1 MIIVIITTRCILFHQ
16 SATMFC
22 KPALHQPVN
31 IFRRIKTNKK
41 LESWQMNLALSL
53 LLTNRS
59 IVAMPHT
66 GFHSF
71 IPIPS
76 KMAKGQK
83 YLLLTKI
90 LPLLRGLQSQNTK
103 QSVLLCLS
111 VPRQTNLSSLF
122 QITTPRP
129 EASWGNWEIQTIKI
143 SAVKRN
149 PPMAIPLPV
158 K

>member
-1 MIIVIITTRCILFHQ
+1 MFCSILFSVIKVARIKTVIIVIIATRCILFHQ
-16 SATMFC
+16 SAAMFC

-31 IFRRIKTNKK
+31 IFVPNEDKHKIGI
-41 LESWQMNLALSL
+41 LENDYNFQPLLS
-53 LLTNRS
+53 NRS
-59 IVAMPHT
+59 IVAIPHA

-76 KMAKGQK
+76 EMAKGQK

-111 VPRQTNLSSLF
+111 VPRQSASPSSLF

-129 EASWGNWEIQTIKI
+129 EASWGKLGNT
-143 SAVKRN
+143 N
-149 PPMAIPLPV
+149 N
-158 K
+158 